1 MRDRTARTMTD
12 TSALVEVHAM
22 ECSYP
27 GGCLRGEP
35 VEYVAVDTGVI
46 VGWCSAHIPR
56 GSP

>member
-1 MRDRTARTMTD
+1 MTD